1 MANFSSFYNCV
12 LQVSRS
18 DEPKFSFL
26 MAYNDANES
35 LLSEFRQQ
43 RGSALSLAETN
54 RPEENGV
61 ESPLHPA
68 SIPAKPQF
76 NFKQVFMWLA
86 AYLGG
91 GTICFFLIRHQI
103 KGQKTN
109 GILDSIYFCVVTMTT
124 VGYGDLVPNSM
135 LAKLLATI
143 YVFTGMVLVGL
154 ILSQAADYIVEKQ
167 EILLARTIYMR
178 KKGPTEILKEVET
191 HKVKYKFIMAGILI
205 FVLIIVGTVF
215 LFVVEE
221 FNFMDAFYCVC
232 STITTLGYGDESFS
246 TKRGRIFAIFWILS
260 STICLAQFF
269 LYLAELY
276 TERRQSSFVKWVLKR
291 NLTPSDL
298 EAADLDHDKAV
309 SVAEFVIYKLE
320 EMGKIS
326 PEDVSVV
333 IETFKRLDVDQSGYG
348 DLVPNS
354 MLAKLLAT
362 IYVFTG
368 MVLVGLILSQA
379 ADYIVEKQEI
389 LLARTI
395 YMRKKGPTE
404 ILKEVETHKVKYKFI
419 MAGILIFV
427 LIIVGTVFLFVVEEF
442 NFMDAFYCV
451 CSTITTLGYGDESFS
466 TKRGRIFAIFWILSS
481 TICLAQFFLYLAELY
496 TERRQSSF
504 VKWVLKRNLTP
515 SDLEAADLDHD
526 KAVSVAEFVIYKLE
540 EMGKISP
547 EDVSVVIETFKRL
560 DVDQSGALTVSDLM
574 SSQSS
579 QVQI

>member
-1 MANFSSFYNCV
+1 MAC
-12 LQVSRS
+12 
-18 DEPKFSFL
+18 
-26 MAYNDANES
+26 NDANES
-35 LLSEFRQQ
+35 LLSEFRDHHKETNDLQRRRQQ
-43 RGSALSLAETN
+43 RGSTASLAETN

-61 ESPLHPA
+61 EFPLHPE
-68 SIPAKPQF
+68 SIPVKPQF
-76 NFKQVFMWLA
+76 NFKQVFMWLG

-191 HKVKYKFIMAGILI
+191 HKVKYKFIMAGILL
-205 FVLIIVGTVF
+205 FVLIIVGTLF

-326 PEDVSVV
+326 HEDVSVV
-333 IETFKRLDVDQSGYG
+333 IETFKR
-348 DLVPNS
+348 
-354 MLAKLLAT
+354 
-362 IYVFTG
+362 F
-368 MVLVGLILSQA
+368 
-379 ADYIVEKQEI
+379 
-389 LLARTI
+389 
-395 YMRKKGPTE
+395 
-404 ILKEVETHKVKYKFI
+404 
-419 MAGILIFV
+419 
-427 LIIVGTVFLFVVEEF
+427 
-442 NFMDAFYCV
+442 
-451 CSTITTLGYGDESFS
+451 
-466 TKRGRIFAIFWILSS
+466 
-481 TICLAQFFLYLAELY
+481 
-496 TERRQSSF
+496 
-504 VKWVLKRNLTP
+504 
-515 SDLEAADLDHD
+515 
-526 KAVSVAEFVIYKLE
+526 
-540 EMGKISP
+540 
-547 EDVSVVIETFKRL
+547 
-560 DVDQSGALTVSDLM
+560 DVDQSGALTTSDLM

-579 QVQI
+579 